1 LLCQCV
7 AFGLEVVYDITR
19 VGIELLEAV
28 HIVKALADQRGPYS
42 KSAGSRGGLTMTPE
56 LAQYKK
62 ITDEELTS
70 ALQAAIASREAA
82 TQFWRSVTDYP
93 NSLLREGNV
102 AQSQVLLLNLMN
114 KCRSLVPEAYH
125 KIHKGSPYYW
135 LGIAAFLLRDYP
147 TADFFM
153 DATITEDLKWE
164 TDVEKSPTPA
174 ISFLMLE
181 SSQLNPNA
189 QKLAQAA
196 EAKLQLCLEFYKSLA
211 GKPTWL
217 PDLSLPRL
225 RLKFLH
231 PALSRNDPSWR
242 RLAVSLI
249 SFMLEWDF
257 RKDQLTLRAAD
268 GTFEPFYLHLLK
280 GCILFEGLLNEN
292 PKKKPVGGDL
302 GAVVDELHAE
312 LGINPPSNLS
322 GRFNDI
328 LGDLAQADNRIETA
342 VVFTLRLRRAVL
354 QVSGEGKSVSLAQY
368 QQLFEMTAAA
378 GLYSLACLY

>member
-1 LLCQCV
+1 
-7 AFGLEVVYDITR
+7 
-19 VGIELLEAV
+19 
-28 HIVKALADQRGPYS
+28 
-42 KSAGSRGGLTMTPE
+42 MTPE

-62 ITDEELTS
+62 VTDEELTS
-70 ALQAAIASREAA
+70 SLQVATASREAA

-93 NSLLREGNV
+93 NSLLREGDV
-102 AQSQVLLLNLMN
+102 AQAQVLLLSLVN
-114 KCRSLVPEAYH
+114 KCRSLAPLDYS

-135 LGIAAFLLRDYP
+135 LGIAAFLLHDYQ
-147 TADFFM
+147 TAEFFM
-153 DATITEDLKWE
+153 DATLTEDLIWGAE
-164 TDVEKSPTPA
+164 VEKAPTPA
-174 ISFLMLE
+174 MAFLLLE
-181 SSQLNPNA
+181 GSQLNPSA

-196 EAKLQLCLEFYKSLA
+196 EAKLQLCLEFYKSLS

-231 PALSRNDPSWR
+231 PALTRKDPSWR
-242 RLAVSLI
+242 RLAI
-249 SFMLEWDF
+249 SFISFLLEWDF
-257 RKDQLTLRAAD
+257 RKELHPLRTAD

-280 GCILFEGLLNEN
+280 GSVLFEGLLNAN

-312 LGINPPSNLS
+312 LGINPPAILS

-342 VVFTLRLRRAVL
+342 VVFTLRLRKAVS
-354 QVSGEGKSVSLAQY
+354 QASGEGDSVSLAQY

-378 GLYSLACLY
+378 GLYALACLY

>member
-1 LLCQCV
+1 
-7 AFGLEVVYDITR
+7 
-19 VGIELLEAV
+19 
-28 HIVKALADQRGPYS
+28 
-42 KSAGSRGGLTMTPE
+42 MTPE

-62 ITDEELTS
+62 ITDEELNS
-70 ALQAAIASREAA
+70 ALQAATASREAA

-102 AQSQVLLLNLMN
+102 VQAQVLLLNLLN
-114 KCRSLVPEAYH
+114 KCRSLAPVDYP

-135 LGIAAFLLRDYP
+135 LGIAAFLLHDYK

-153 DATITEDLKWE
+153 DATITEDLTWGAE
-164 TDVEKSPTPA
+164 VEKSPTPA
-174 ISFLMLE
+174 MSFLLLE
-181 SSQLNPNA
+181 GSQLNPNA

-196 EAKLQLCLEFYKSLA
+196 EAKLQLCLEFYKSRA

-225 RLKFLH
+225 RLKFLR
-231 PALSRNDPSWR
+231 PALCRNDPSWR

-249 SFMLEWDF
+249 SFLLEWDF
-257 RKDQLTLRAAD
+257 RKDLLHLRPLD

-280 GCILFEGLLNEN
+280 GCVLFEGLLNEN
-292 PKKKPVGGDL
+292 PKKKPAGDDL
-302 GAVVDELHAE
+302 GAVIDELQSE
-312 LGINPPSNLS
+312 LGINPPTNLS

-328 LGDLAQADNRIETA
+328 LSDLAQVDNRIETA
-342 VVFTLRLRRAVL
+342 VGFTLRLRKAVL
-354 QVSGEGKSVSLAQY
+354 QASGDGEAVSLAQY

-378 GLYSLACLY
+378 GLYALACLY

>member
-1 LLCQCV
+1 
-7 AFGLEVVYDITR
+7 
-19 VGIELLEAV
+19 
-28 HIVKALADQRGPYS
+28 
-42 KSAGSRGGLTMTPE
+42 MTPE

-70 ALQAAIASREAA
+70 ALQAATASREAA

-102 AQSQVLLLNLMN
+102 AQAQVLLLNLMN
-114 KCRSLVPEAYH
+114 KCRSLTPEAYP

-135 LGIAAFLLRDYP
+135 LGIAAFLLHDYQ

-153 DATITEDLKWE
+153 DATITEDLKWGAE
-164 TDVEKSPTPA
+164 VDKSPTPA
-174 ISFLMLE
+174 MSFLLLE
-181 SSQLNPNA
+181 GSQLNPNA

-225 RLKFLH
+225 RLKFLR
-231 PALSRNDPSWR
+231 PALSRHDPSWR

-249 SFMLEWDF
+249 SFLLEWDF
-257 RKDQLTLRAAD
+257 RKDLLPLRPLD

-280 GCILFEGLLNEN
+280 GCVLFEGFLNEN
-292 PKKKPVGGDL
+292 PKKKPAGAEL

-322 GRFNDI
+322 AGFNDL
-328 LGDLAQADNRIETA
+328 LGDLVQADNRIETA
-342 VVFTLRLRRAVL
+342 VGFTLRLRKAVL
-354 QVSGEGKSVSLAQY
+354 QASGDGEAVSLAQY

-378 GLYSLACLY
+378 GLYALACLY